1 MQEKVFKNLPA
12 KQLQNV
18 RVAILVADDFEQ
30 VEMTEPRKAL
40 DEAGAMTTLIA
51 PKPGQVT
58 GMNHDVKSDA
68 FKVDITLEQAN
79 PDDFDAVLLP
89 GGVLNAD
96 SLRVNPKAQNFVSQI
111 DKSGKPIAV
120 ICHAPWLLVSA
131 DRVKGRTLTSYP
143 TIQDDIRNAGGN
155 WIDQEAV
162 HDSNWISSRSP
173 EDLGAFNLAMVTLFA
188 EHRLQVSR

>member
-40 DEAGAMTTLIA
+40 DEAGAMTTLLS

-68 FKVDITLEQAN
+68 FKVDITLEQAD
-79 PDDFDAVLLP
+79 PHAFDAGLLP
-89 GGVLNAD
+89 GGVLD
-96 SLRVNPKAQNFVSQI
+96 SRSFPVNPKEQ
-111 DKSGKPIAV
+111 K
-120 ICHAPWLLVSA
+120 L
-131 DRVKGRTLTSYP
+131 
-143 TIQDDIRNAGGN
+143 
-155 WIDQEAV
+155 
-162 HDSNWISSRSP
+162 
-173 EDLGAFNLAMVTLFA
+173 
-188 EHRLQVSR
+188 

>member
-131 DRVKGRTLTSYP
+131 GRVKGRTLTSYP

>member
-40 DEAGAMTTLIA
+40 DEAGAMNTLIS

-58 GMNHDVKSDA
+58 GMKHDVKSDA
-68 FKVDITLEQAN
+68 FKVDMTLEQAN

-89 GGVLNAD
+89 GWGLNAD
-96 SLRVNPKAQNFVSQI
+96 SFRVNPKAQKFVRQLN
-111 DKSGKPIAV
+111 K
-120 ICHAPWLLVSA
+120 
-131 DRVKGRTLTSYP
+131 T
-143 TIQDDIRNAGGN
+143 
-155 WIDQEAV
+155 
-162 HDSNWISSRSP
+162 
-173 EDLGAFNLAMVTLFA
+173 
-188 EHRLQVSR
+188 